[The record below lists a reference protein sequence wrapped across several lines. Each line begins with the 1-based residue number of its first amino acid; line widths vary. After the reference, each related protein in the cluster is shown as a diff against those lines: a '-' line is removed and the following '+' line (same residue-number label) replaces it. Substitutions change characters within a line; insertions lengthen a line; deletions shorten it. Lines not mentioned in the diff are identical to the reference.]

1 MADYLTAHGGRY
13 ERMATFTD
21 GRYGEVM
28 ADAARLAGVEFPIL
42 PVKGGPIIAHVG
54 GSPPR
59 TYWQKYWIQLC
70 LEIMIWLDPA
80 QRSRAEARLRR
91 QRVVYK

>member
-1 MADYLTAHGGRY
+1 
-13 ERMATFTD
+13 MATFTE

-28 ADAARLAGVEFPIL
+28 AEAARLSGVEFPIL
-42 PVKGGPIIAHVG
+42 PVKGGPRILHLA

-70 LEIMIWLDPA
+70 LEIMSWLDA
-80 QRSRAEARLRR
+80 SQRLRGEARLRR
-91 QRVVYK
+91 QRVVYE